1 MATNK
6 IELQY
11 NLRQNNAEGKPTYE
25 LWYPRAVRR
34 STLNLKG
41 LSTHI
46 ADHGSIY
53 TPDVVMGVLSK
64 FTSCLVELVST
75 GVAVKLDG
83 LGTFYPTIEA
93 KGAETP
99 VKYNAEDYVKGIHIR
114 FYPEGSDNDDLTS
127 RAFLKKV
134 SMQQNMLF
142 DKHGVPKKVKN
153 GQLVDY
159 GEDDEEE
166 EEEP

>member
-114 FYPEGSDNDDLTS
+114 FYPEGSDDDDLTS